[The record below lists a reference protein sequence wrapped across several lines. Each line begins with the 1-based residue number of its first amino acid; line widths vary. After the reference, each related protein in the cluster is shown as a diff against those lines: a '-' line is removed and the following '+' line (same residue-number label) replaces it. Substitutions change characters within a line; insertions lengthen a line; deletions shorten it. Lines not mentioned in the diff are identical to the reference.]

1 LDTSRQTKNLNK
13 LLIRILLHLQV
24 EFSFVNAI
32 FPPVVP
38 PKMCR
43 IRIGVMSCHTQEDC
57 DRLLDVFYETG
68 KKYGII

>member
-1 LDTSRQTKNLNK
+1 ME
-13 LLIRILLHLQV
+13 LIEPTIKDIYDRGI
-24 EFSFVNAI
+24 FVNAI